1 MWNLWPHSSPCT
13 SAALSSSIV
22 SKPIVQSAMES
33 LSCIQK
39 EKKTGREKL
48 KLNFVRVAC
57 RKHSCPRTTHHV
69 HDLASPGRPSRAARE
84 PGKGANNSGPP
95 GVPAGAP
102 FESHPEDLRREE
114 AKLRARQEN
123 SGRQYGERV
132 PPERRRLF
140 SRGVSLCICLAAS
153 VSDLMDLS
161 QATPLDTTR

>member
-1 MWNLWPHSSPCT
+1 MWNRWPHSSPCT

-22 SKPIVQSAMES
+22 SKQIVQSAMES
-33 LSCIQK
+33 SRCIQK
-39 EKKTGREKL
+39 DKETGREKL

-84 PGKGANNSGPP
+84 PGKGANNPGPP

-114 AKLRARQEN
+114 AKLRARVEKIWDGSVANAYRQSADAFFPRGLAVYM
-123 SGRQYGERV
+123 SGFV
-132 PPERRRLF
+132 SIRLDGF
-140 SRGVSLCICLAAS
+140 VTSTVARFY
-153 VSDLMDLS
+153 
-161 QATPLDTTR
+161 